1 MQIRIKLNNPPIED
15 EVSVGLKWNVE
26 VTKPKS
32 GSLPKLF
39 RRHNQVSRDLEVS
52 IVDIKIADD
61 IVCDK
66 KKLFSIYYDDTRYD
80 QSDFPVAI
88 DLDQMTKSF
97 QIVFH
102 QKQIIDCRKPQDANP
117 RTLRIYF
124 RAVLTDMKGN
134 DVDSVKDF
142 IDIIFEPLGI
152 KPFYNIDIDNENVQ
166 YSALLGWEKL
176 GEFKASIK
184 EKLDF
189 VPTQLASVKLN
200 LYKGNQLL
208 ANHIKFG
215 GEFDNSL
222 VDLKLQSSSVLELPI
237 FVNFT
242 DIANPIT
249 DEEDFTIETV
259 IEQSAIYSPEICE
272 TIVRQTHFSLLK
284 DQQGTE
290 MIVEVK
296 GPGCEEWKRAENSL
310 TQPTMQMTFVPRSR
324 LTGRASVKFLNIA
337 TDDSNRRAGLYINNL
352 TISEQLIG
360 ENIKV
365 IGIDGSAIRRFI
377 TLDGRDVESMQGD
390 GLFIPNGQDSKS
402 IVNIT
407 FSPEGIIDLVGS
419 PTYDFQL
426 RTELS
431 FDYWED
437 KDGLGQLT
445 EDMRHTMSIPLMWNL
460 HLEPNPEWLCVDYGS
475 SAIVCNY
482 DNQVVDLRRQK
493 VSIFRDYADG
503 RFSNDDIENGTPF
516 LSSDILFHS
525 VPNAEESTLCSQQKA
540 GEDGRY
546 PAYENLSVCLSPTS
560 NLIKNNVRTQL
571 PCLKI
576 LMGNEFLPKK
586 PDFETFRYMRL
597 DSSGALGLIEAKNA
611 MSNKEETC
619 LLRISSIFNES
630 YEALMRYFILPQT
643 KDKSINKLVLTYPNT
658 YTPTHLH
665 QLEKIVKRTFPKV
678 RQGYMRFVSESDA
691 VAAYYL
697 DNWDLF
703 NPNGDINEEETIL
716 VYDMG
721 AGTLDL
727 TLLRKAREKQGKI
740 VVDILGK
747 IGTGKAGNYLD
758 YLLCEMLNDKYST
771 KFAQKPL
778 SVSTASTPDVAT
790 LEERIRLKEL
800 VKNKVKPNL
809 KLDQVI
815 HIGGLT
821 FNSDEILDDE
831 RFDTFI
837 RDITDGIIKQLL
849 NHIGMNRLHID
860 TILMSG
866 RGCRLEPLAEALGEA
881 LSEVGS
887 PNARVVKIPSTDNKE
902 KTAVAEGAMAMVAR
916 LSSAESPIM
925 IRSHRLYA
933 SYGLIYRRLG
943 GSYSYAELL
952 NSTNMPYAVD
962 WEHHEDFE
970 GPNVVV
976 EGTAAAGTIK
986 LVQTYLSPE
995 ETEEAYSKGDLEFIS
1010 EMEEYDMANLGGRNR
1025 LNVKLKLDY
1034 RNNIALYVNGL
1045 ESVGSSPKG
1054 IDLTSEITK
1063 RSVWPVTI

>member
-1 MQIRIKLNNPPIED
+1 MQIRIKLNNPPLED
-15 EVSVGLKWNVE
+15 EVSVGLKWNIE
-26 VTKPKS
+26 VTQPKS
-32 GSLPKLF
+32 GSLPRLF
-39 RRHNQVSRDLEVS
+39 RRHNQVSRDLKVS
-52 IVDIKIADD
+52 IENIHVAED

-66 KKLFSIYYDDTRYD
+66 EKLFSIYYDDTRYD
-80 QSDFPVAI
+80 QCDFPVAI
-88 DLDQMTKSF
+88 DLKQMTKSF
-97 QIVFH
+97 QVVFH
-102 QKQIIDCRKPQDANP
+102 QKQIIDCRRQQDSNP
-117 RTLRIYF
+117 RTLRIKF
-124 RAVLTDMKGN
+124 RAVLKDMKN
-134 DVDSVKDF
+134 REVDAVNDF
-142 IDIIFEPLGI
+142 IDIIFEPLGV
-152 KPFYNIDIDNENVQ
+152 KPAYIIDIDHEEVQ
-166 YSALLGWEKL
+166 YSASLGWEQL
-176 GEFKASIK
+176 AAFVASIR
-184 EKLDF
+184 EDLAY
-189 VPTQLASVKLN
+189 VPTQLAKVKLN
-200 LYKGNQLL
+200 LYKGEQLL
-208 ANHIKFG
+208 TNYIKFG
-215 GEFDNSL
+215 GELDSNTISI
-222 VDLKLQSSSVLELPI
+222 KLHRSSFLRIPI
-237 FVNFT
+237 MVNFT
-242 DIANPIT
+242 DIANPVN
-249 DEEDFTIETV
+249 DEEDFTIETI
-259 IEQSAIYSPEICE
+259 IEQSAIYSPEVCE
-272 TIVRQTHFSLLK
+272 TIVRQTHFTLLK

-296 GPGCEEWKRAENSL
+296 RPGCEEWKMVDNSQ
-310 TQPTMQMTFVPRSR
+310 TQPTIRMTFVPRSR
-324 LTGRASVKFLNIA
+324 LTGRASVKILNIA
-337 TDDSNRRAGLYINNL
+337 TDNSNRQAGLYINNL
-352 TISEQLIG
+352 TITEQLID

-377 TLDGRDVESMQGD
+377 SLDGRDVESMQGV
-390 GLFIPNGQDSKS
+390 GLFIPNGHDSKS

-407 FSPEGIIDLVGS
+407 FSPEGIVDLVGS
-419 PTYDFQL
+419 PTYNFQL

-437 KDGLGQLT
+437 KDGIGQLT
-445 EDMRHTMSIPLMWNL
+445 DEMRRTMSIPLMWNL

-493 VSIFRDYADG
+493 VAIFRDYADG

-525 VPNAEESTLCSQQKA
+525 VPNAEESTLCSQQKV

-586 PDFETFRYMRL
+586 PDFETFRYMRR
-597 DSSGALGLIEAKNA
+597 DSVGALGLIEAKSA
-611 MSNKEETC
+611 MINKEETC

-643 KDKSINKLVLTYPNT
+643 RDRSINKLVLTYPNT
-658 YTPTHLH
+658 YTPAHLH
-665 QLEKIVKRTFPKV
+665 QLEKIVRRTFPKV

-697 DNWDLF
+697 DNWDSF
-703 NPNGDINEEETIL
+703 NHNGDINKDETIL

-727 TLLRKAREKQGKI
+727 TLLRKAKEKHDKI
-740 VVDILGK
+740 VVEILGK

-758 YLLCEMLNDKYST
+758 FLLCEMLNDKYGT

-778 SVSTASTPDVAT
+778 TVSTASTPDVAT

-809 KLDQVI
+809 KPDQI
-815 HIGGLT
+815 IQIGGLA
-821 FNSDEILDDE
+821 FKSDDILEDE
-831 RFDTFI
+831 RFDTFM
-837 RDITDGIIKQLL
+837 RDITEGIIKQLL
-849 NHIGMNRLHID
+849 NHIGMSRLHID

-866 RGCRLEPLAEALGEA
+866 RGCRLKPLRAALGEA
-881 LSEVGS
+881 LTKIGS

-916 LSSAESPIM
+916 LSSSESPIV

-962 WEHHEDFE
+962 WEHHDDFE

-986 LVQTYLSPE
+986 LVQTYLSPA
-995 ETEEAYSKGDLEFIS
+995 ETEEAYGKGDMEYIS